1 MDKNLEKALEYCYK
15 NKNGLKMDL
24 ISKFNKDTYDSLAYS
39 NLITPCVRFS
49 GELSWIISKEGYT
62 LYILLNPKLKYRDW
76 ITKIQD
82 FFEYI
87 FYFKFKKKEY
97 LKNEN
102 NKENYFKY

>member
-49 GELSWIISKEGYT
+49 GELSWIISKEGYD
-62 LYILLNPKLKYRDW
+62 LHILLNPKLKYRDW

-82 FFEYI
+82 FFEHI
-87 FYFKFKKKEY
+87 FYFKFRKKEY
-97 LKNEN
+97 LKNEK
-102 NKENYFKY
+102 NKKNYFKY